1 MWSRIRNLTRSI
13 TKNSDDHEEK
23 NMKIKFNS
31 DNELPLNKTR
41 KIPTMT
47 TIVRANFY
55 KKYQILSTGF
65 LRWMSPWNK
74 KMDSKDE
81 LKEIDNKN
89 GACHYFNII
98 NKCRDINFS
107 DIFLNEKLY
116 DNISV

>member
-55 KKYQILSTGF
+55 KK
-65 LRWMSPWNK
+65 
-74 KMDSKDE
+74 
-81 LKEIDNKN
+81 
-89 GACHYFNII
+89 
-98 NKCRDINFS
+98 
-107 DIFLNEKLY
+107 
-116 DNISV
+116 